1 MGNKLKD
8 IYTYVFEKIIKK
20 HTVTNTNSI
29 FVLCGITA
37 QRKNLRDSLIKHK
50 F

>member
-20 HTVTNTNSI
+20 HTVTKD
-29 FVLCGITA
+29 